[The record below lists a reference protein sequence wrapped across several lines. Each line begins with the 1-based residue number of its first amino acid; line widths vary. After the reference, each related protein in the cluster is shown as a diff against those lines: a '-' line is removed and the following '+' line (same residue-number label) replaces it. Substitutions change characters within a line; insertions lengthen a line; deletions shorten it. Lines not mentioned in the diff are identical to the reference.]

1 MAVLGF
7 PLIIPQLILLM
18 KVSNATF
25 NPLLTVHTSHLL
37 LLAALDILIIILAI
51 ILFPF
56 LWKD

>member
-1 MAVLGF
+1 MAILGF

-18 KVSNATF
+18 RLSNATF
-25 NPLLTVHTSHLL
+25 SATISIPVTTILL
-37 LLAALDILIIILAI
+37 LIALDLMVILLAV